1 MTESENPGES
11 VEAAAPSAEG
21 KALAQADQEVQ
32 DASHAISEGLAKPKE
47 EQERNWKAFRDKQE
61 QLQKE
66 LEKER
71 QKREEYEQIL
81 YQKLSSQTQ
90 EAKEEV
96 DEFASISDDEWLT
109 KKQSQKLAQKLAE
122 EAVNKAL
129 ERERVRMS
137 EENLP
142 SRLTSQFQDFNSVV
156 TEDNVRQ
163 LKTLEP
169 EVAHALSQIGDK
181 YAQAVAAYKYIK
193 MIVPKAQEQT
203 EYKERV
209 QKNAQKPGS
218 LSSVGSSSLSQAQ
231 NFERGLTP
239 ELKKQ
244 LLAEMQAAS
253 KRS

>member
-1 MTESENPGES
+1 MTESENLGES
-11 VEAAAPSAEG
+11 LEAAAPSAEV
-21 KALAQADQEVQ
+21 KALAQADHEVQ
-32 DASHAISEGLAKPKE
+32 KASDVISEGLEKPKE
-47 EQERNWKAFRDKQE
+47 EQERNWRAFRDKQE

-81 YQKLSSQTQ
+81 YQKLSSPQ

-96 DEFASISDDEWLT
+96 DEFAAISDDDWLT

-122 EAVNKAL
+122 EAVKKAL
-129 ERERVRMS
+129 EQERVRMS

-142 SRLTSQFQDFNSVV
+142 TRLTSQFQDFNSVV

-193 MIVPKAQEQT
+193 MLVPKAQEQT